1 MKELEKKLKALQR
14 LGYETVDISQVLEW
28 LSQVKRDNQLKAFE
42 KKGGLVYNF
51 DSILKKTPR

>member
-14 LGYETVDISQVLEW
+14 LGYETVDIYQVLEW

-42 KKGGLVYNF
+42 KKGGLV
-51 DSILKKTPR
+51 